1 MKKIY
6 LDHGATTQVNPD
18 VLDAMVPYFAEFYGN
33 PSSIHSFGRETKKAL
48 EEAREKVAA
57 GIGAEPREIVFTSGG
72 TESDNIAIRGVA
84 RALQK
89 KGNHL
94 ITSAVEH
101 HAVLDA
107 CLALQ
112 KEGYK
117 LTLLP
122 VDEYGMVSAKD
133 VEAAITDKTILIS
146 IMMANNEVGTV
157 MPVAEIGKLAR
168 ERGIIFHTDAV
179 QAIGLLPLNVNDLYC
194 DLLSLSAHKFYGP
207 KGAGI
212 LYVRKGTKLDVF
224 NFGGAQERKMRP
236 GTENVPGIIGMG
248 KAVEV
253 VVADREKRA
262 ARISSLRDKLIQG
275 LLKIED
281 TKLNGHTEQRLP
293 GNVNVSVKYVEGESM
308 ILSLD
313 LKGIAASSGSACTSG
328 SLDPSHV
335 LLAMGL
341 DHQLAHGSLRM
352 TLGADNTEEEIDYV
366 LEVMP
371 EIVARLRSMSP
382 VYASS
387 KKE

>member
-48 EEAREKVAA
+48 EVAREKVAA

-112 KEGYK
+112 KEGYE

-157 MPVAEIGKLAR
+157 MPIAEIGKLAR

-212 LYVRKGTKLDVF
+212 LYVRKGTKLAVF

-281 TKLNGHTEQRLP
+281 TKLNGHPEQRLP

-382 VYASS
+382 FYASS